1 MLRGIIA
8 FLRHIFLMTKFFQ
21 SLLLSIV
28 LFSFSANL
36 FAQENR
42 QNKLLMPQ
50 DTGKVIKKDTQQ
62 KVPQKDIFDVFSSI
76 FNKHKKPVTHKKDTI
91 TSKPV
96 FSFIPAIGY
105 TLETETAITIAGNI
119 AFRADSASRISTISS
134 NIGYTQNKQFT
145 FPIESEIWT
154 KNNKFDLV
162 GDYRF
167 YKYPQSTYGLG
178 SNSNIL
184 NENPMDYLY
193 LRFYEVIYR
202 HVVGNLFLGAG
213 YIIDYHAHITQKGPI
228 DGAPSDYTAYGTSNH
243 SVSSGYTLKALL
255 DSRDNSLY
263 PLKGY
268 YFAFQYRDNFKDL
281 GSTADWSSIILD
293 VRKYFRWPENSN
305 NVLAL
310 WSYDWLVIDGHPPY
324 LDLPSTG
331 WDPYSSTGRGYIQG
345 RFRGTK
351 EVYAEAEY
359 RFAIS
364 RNGLFGGALF
374 VNGSSFS
381 AAPGTSL
388 QSIQPGFGPGL
399 RIKLNK
405 LSKTNVSI
413 DYGFGREGS
422 RGLFIN
428 VGELF

>member
-1 MLRGIIA
+1 MNKFLIILVFVSPLYFTA
-8 FLRHIFLMTKFFQ
+8 KVFG
-21 SLLLSIV
+21 
-28 LFSFSANL
+28 
-36 FAQENR
+36 QEKR
-42 QNKLLMPQ
+42 QNKIFPMPR
-50 DTGKVIKKDTQQ
+50 DSGEVVVNKDTTTG
-62 KVPQKDIFDVFSSI
+62 VPQKDIFDVVSSI
-76 FNKHKKPVTHKKDTI
+76 FNKHKKQGARKKDTI
-91 TSKPV
+91 ISKPV
-96 FSFIPAIGY
+96 YSFIPAIGY
-105 TLETETAITIAGNI
+105 TLETETAVTLAGNI
-119 AFRADSASRISTISS
+119 TFRADSAARISTVST

-154 KNNKFDLV
+154 RDNKFNLV

-167 YKYPQSTYGLG
+167 YKYPQSTFGLG
-178 SNSNIL
+178 SNSNIN
-184 NENPMDYLY
+184 NEDPMDYLY
-193 LRFYEVIYR
+193 VRFYEIVYR
-202 HVVGNLFLGAG
+202 HVVDNLFLGAG
-213 YIIDYHAHITQKGPI
+213 YIIDYHADITQKGNK
-228 DGAPSDYTAYGTSNH
+228 DGTPSDYTAYGIANH
-243 SVSSGYTLKALL
+243 TISSGFTFNTLF
-255 DSRDNSLY
+255 DGRDNSLF
-263 PLKGY
+263 PSKGY
-268 YFAFQYRDNFKDL
+268 YFNIQLRDNLKDL
-281 GSTADWSSIILD
+281 GSTSNWQSVIID
-293 VRKYFRWPENSN
+293 VRKYFNWPQNTH

-310 WSYDWLVIDGHPPY
+310 WSYNWLTLAGRPPY

-359 RFAIS
+359 RFVAT
-364 RNGLFGGALF
+364 RNGLFGGVVF

-381 AAPGTSL
+381 AGPGTGL

-405 LSKTNVSI
+405 VSKTNVSI